1 MNNEAVRNR
10 QWPWSAPKPRLLLA
24 GVLVAALLG
33 ACSNHQQPA
42 PAQSAES
49 PIPSS
54 VDFTTS
60 DPAVTWSERVC
71 GGLLPVARAGSPPSL
86 DPHDLEGSRQR
97 FDTYLRDHVEAL
109 NAALGQITAAG
120 PAPVIKGAQ
129 VNQMLVT
136 TLSKLRDAFA
146 AGAAELDA
154 VPQNERDYTLMYTLT
169 GISSL
174 LVPTD
179 GRTLLESNA

>member
-1 MNNEAVRNR
+1 
-10 QWPWSAPKPRLLLA
+10 
-24 GVLVAALLG
+24 
-33 ACSNHQQPA
+33 
-42 PAQSAES
+42 
-49 PIPSS
+49 
-54 VDFTTS
+54 
-60 DPAVTWSERVC
+60 
-71 GGLLPVARAGSPPSL
+71 
-86 DPHDLEGSRQR
+86 
-97 FDTYLRDHVEAL
+97 
-109 NAALGQITAAG
+109 
-120 PAPVIKGAQ
+120 
-129 VNQMLVT
+129 MLVT